1 MQVFSEWP
9 GTVREILVAI
19 DDAVQVDDEVV
30 IIESMK
36 MLTPVP
42 STAAGRVS
50 AIHVSVGDVIDEGAA
65 LITLE

>member
-9 GTVREILVAI
+9 GTVSEILVAI
-19 DDAVQVDDEVV
+19 GDAVQIDDEVM

-36 MLTPVP
+36 MLTPIP

-50 AIHVSVGDVIDEGAA
+50 AIHVSVGDVIDEGVA
-65 LITLE
+65 LVTVE